1 MSDYR
6 ILIVDDFEGF
16 RDFVYSALQQRA
28 GFQVVGQA
36 SDGLEA
42 LQKAKELQPDLVLV
56 DIGLPKLNGLETGKR
71 LHIFAPHAKILFI
84 SQETSPELTQ
94 ETLRLGGRGYIHKLR
109 AQRDLLPAVEAVLR
123 GHQFI
128 SRGLD
133 FGDWTDAPR
142 RHEVQFYSADSV
154 LVEGFADCISAALKT
169 DNAAIVLATKAHR
182 ESLVQK
188 LKSDGLNIDAAIRR
202 GTYVQLDAAY
212 MLSTIMVS
220 GTPDHV
226 RFFEGLGGLI
236 ASTAIAA
243 KKENPR
249 IAICGECVGLLCAEG
264 NTGAAIQLE
273 TVGNDLIRAH
283 NVDIMCG
290 YPMSGF
296 LDGEEDSSFKSISA
310 QHTTAYSQ

>member
-1 MSDYR
+1 MSDHR
-6 ILIVDDFEGF
+6 ILIVDDFEDF
-16 RDFVYSALQQRA
+16 RGFVYSALQQRA
-28 GFQVVGQA
+28 GFQVIGQA

-42 LQKAKELQPDLVLV
+42 LQKAKELQPDLVLL
-56 DIGLPKLNGLETGKR
+56 DIGLPKLNGLETAKR
-71 LHIFAPHAKILFI
+71 LHIFAPHTKILFI
-84 SQETSPELTQ
+84 SQETSSEVAQ
-94 ETLRLGGRGYIHKLR
+94 ETFRLGGQGYIHKLH
-109 AQRDLLPAVEAVLR
+109 AQRDLIPAIEAVLR

-142 RHEVQFYSADSV
+142 RHDVQFYSADSV
-154 LVEGFADCISAALKT
+154 LVEGFADCVSAALKT
-169 DNAAIVLATKAHR
+169 DNAAIVFATKPHR

-188 LKSDGLNIDAAIRR
+188 LKGEGLNIDAAIRR
-202 GTYVQLDAAY
+202 GTYVQLDAAF

-236 ASTAIAA
+236 ASTAIAG

-249 IAICGECVGLLCAEG
+249 IAICGECGGLLCAEG

-273 TVGNDLIRAH
+273 RVGNDLIRTH

-290 YPMSGF
+290 YPISGF
-296 LDGEEDSSFKSISA
+296 QGGENDPSFKSISA
-310 QHTTAYSQ
+310 QHTTTYSQ